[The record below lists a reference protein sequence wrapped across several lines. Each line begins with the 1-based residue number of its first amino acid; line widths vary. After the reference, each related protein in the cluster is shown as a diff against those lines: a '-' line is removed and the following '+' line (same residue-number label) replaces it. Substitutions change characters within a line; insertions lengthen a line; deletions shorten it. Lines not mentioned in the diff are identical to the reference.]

1 MAQATFGIDHP
12 LVTVRD
18 HGLILSRYRALGFRP
33 SPASHH
39 PWGTVTA
46 LAMFPDNFIELI
58 GVADAARLGAPEGL
72 SDGGLSFGRFLG
84 DFLAR
89 QEGLSLVALHSRDAR
104 ADYGL
109 ALRRGLPGQGFIDF
123 RRAMT
128 KADGTPD
135 VAVVSLALLV
145 DDALPEASNFLCHQH
160 RPELIWVPE
169 WQDHPNGARGVA
181 AVTYVAPVPAAAGA
195 LAARWRALYGDGRL
209 RPAEVVGEVD
219 GGVVADTGC
228 GLLRSV
234 TPERAEALYPGVAA
248 PRFPTAALRPHGLSL
263 TVAVE
268 SLDRAERALD
278 AGGAPFHRTPRGT
291 LAVPADFCGNVI
303 VEFQAA
309 AG

>member
-18 HGLILSRYRALGFRP
+18 HAPILDRYRALGFRP
-33 SPASHH
+33 SPVSHH
-39 PWGTVTA
+39 PWGTATA

-58 GVADAARLGAPEGL
+58 GVADPTKLDAPEGE
-72 SDGGLSFGRFLG
+72 SDGGRSFGRFLG

-109 ALRRGLPGQGFIDF
+109 ARRRGLPGQGFIDF

-128 KADGTPD
+128 RPDGAPD

-160 RPELIWVPE
+160 RPELIWVPA

-181 AVTYVAPVPAAAGA
+181 AVTYLAPEPAAGA
-195 LAARWRALYGDGRL
+195 LTARWRALYGDGRL
-209 RPAEVVGEVD
+209 RPDEDVT
-219 GGVVADTGC
+219 VVADTGC
-228 GLLRSV
+228 GLLRAV
-234 TPERAEALYPGVAA
+234 TPERAEALYPGVAR
-248 PRFPTAALRPHGLSL
+248 PRFPTARPHGLSL

-268 SLDRAERALD
+268 SLDRAARALD
-278 AGGAPFHRTPRGT
+278 AGGAPFRRTPRGT
-291 LAVPADFCGNVI
+291 LAVPADFGGNVI

-309 AG
+309 AD